1 MEPRFFNH
9 GDGNP
14 TAIQW
19 PIGMSGFNGATV
31 FQPWRRYIIESI
43 HNGPIQDGFQWSH
56 GFSTMETNGD
66 YKAAAIA
73 LEKGRFNGA
82 TVFQP
87 WRHRIRD
94 HGGPTGYTF
103 QWSHGFSTMETAPI
117 ASQFLAL
124 FCHVSMEPRFFN
136 HGDHDDQAAY
146 HGKRH
151 RVSME
156 PRFFNHGDKRK
167 STPLSPCSQPLFQW
181 SHGFSTMETPWI
193 TLSE

>member
-43 HNGPIQDGFQWSH
+43 HNGPIQDG
-56 GFSTMETNGD
+56 
-66 YKAAAIA
+66 
-73 LEKGRFNGA
+73 
-82 TVFQP
+82 
-87 WRHRIRD
+87 
-94 HGGPTGYTF
+94 F

-181 SHGFSTMETPWI
+181 SHGFSTMETPRSCI
-193 TLSE
+193 TISGA